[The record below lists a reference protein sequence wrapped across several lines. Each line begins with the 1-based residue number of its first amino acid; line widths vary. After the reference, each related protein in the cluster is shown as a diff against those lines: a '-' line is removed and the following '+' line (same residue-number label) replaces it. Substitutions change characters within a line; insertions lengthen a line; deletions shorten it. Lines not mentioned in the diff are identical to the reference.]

1 MIDLLVVNGIYP
13 DFEENCLKEANIGI
27 QSGKITYIGPER
39 PQAEQVLDV
48 AGAVV
53 SPGFIDI
60 HMHEDNL
67 TGEEKKFIIGELM
80 LKMGVTTACGGNCG
94 MQHQRLSRFKK
105 QIDDLG
111 SPVNWVMLAG
121 YNDLRYLLGLG
132 HNDVMNPAQR
142 QEIRSLL
149 QEELEEGAAGIS
161 FGIEYDPAITYED
174 MIDALTLLKDP
185 RYLASAHFR
194 VSGTGA
200 IESIRE
206 MAALCEASGVKF
218 QISHLSSC
226 SATGQM
232 AESLELLDKLIEKNP
247 LLDFDTYPYDA
258 FSTLIGSAVFE
269 KESLDQWCE
278 DIGTI
283 MLTKEPYKNVFCTDE
298 ILKEAREAYP
308 EMMAVGFIM
317 NEEEIAAAIADSHG
331 MIGSDGTLFNGDGH
345 PRAAG
350 TFPRVLGKYV
360 REEKVI
366 SLMDALRKMTI
377 KPADRL
383 ALTRKGRI
391 QAGADGDLTIFNPD
405 TIIDGAAYDDIYIQ
419 PEGIDYVII
428 GGKVALDHK
437 TVVNDKLGTFI
448 GFH

>member
-1 MIDLLVVNGIYP
+1 
-13 DFEENCLKEANIGI
+13 
-27 QSGKITYIGPER
+27 
-39 PQAEQVLDV
+39 
-48 AGAVV
+48 
-53 SPGFIDI
+53 
-60 HMHEDNL
+60 
-67 TGEEKKFIIGELM
+67 
-80 LKMGVTTACGGNCG
+80 
-94 MQHQRLSRFKK
+94 
-105 QIDDLG
+105 
-111 SPVNWVMLAG
+111 
-121 YNDLRYLLGLG
+121 
-132 HNDVMNPAQR
+132 
-142 QEIRSLL
+142 
-149 QEELEEGAAGIS
+149 
-161 FGIEYDPAITYED
+161 
-174 MIDALTLLKDP
+174 
-185 RYLASAHFR
+185 
-194 VSGTGA
+194 
-200 IESIRE
+200 

-350 TFPRVLGKYV
+350 TFPESAGEIRAG
-360 REEKVI
+360 
-366 SLMDALRKMTI
+366 
-377 KPADRL
+377 
-383 ALTRKGRI
+383 RKGDFSHGRASEDDN
-391 QAGADGDLTIFNPD
+391 QTCRQTGAYPKRKDS
-405 TIIDGAAYDDIYIQ
+405 
-419 PEGIDYVII
+419 
-428 GGKVALDHK
+428 GGRRRRLD
-437 TVVNDKLGTFI
+437 NF
-448 GFH
+448 